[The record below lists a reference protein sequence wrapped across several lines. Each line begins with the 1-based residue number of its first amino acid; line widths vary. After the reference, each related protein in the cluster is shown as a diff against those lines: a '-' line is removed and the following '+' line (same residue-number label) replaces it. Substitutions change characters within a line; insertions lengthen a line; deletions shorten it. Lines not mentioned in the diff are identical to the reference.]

1 MRDPNVIPHQ
11 HAIKQEDRTKKYG
24 YQAKLLWFTGLSG
37 SGKSTL
43 ASELEKIL
51 FTQELHTYILDGDNV
66 RSGLNI
72 DLTFS
77 SEDRVENIRRIAEV
91 SKLFLDAGVMVL
103 TAFISPF
110 EEDREK
116 AKNVVGEDNFL
127 EIFVDTPFEVC
138 ESRDVKGLYKKARAG
153 EIKNFT
159 GLDSPFEPPKKPD
172 IHLKTDGKAVKES
185 LGELLEALKSK
196 KVI

>member
-11 HAIKQEDRTKKYG
+11 HAIKQEDRTRRYG

-51 FTQELHTYILDGDNV
+51 FTQEFHTYILDGDNV
-66 RSGLNI
+66 RSGLNV
-72 DLTFS
+72 DLSFS
-77 SEDRVENIRRIAEV
+77 NDDRVENIRRIAEV

-110 EEDREK
+110 KEDREK
-116 AKNVVGEDNFL
+116 AKKVVGENNFL
-127 EIFVDTPFEVC
+127 EIFVDTPFEIC
-138 ESRDVKGLYKKARAG
+138 EKRDVKGLYKKARAG

-159 GLDSPFEPPKKPD
+159 GLDSPFEPPQKPD
-172 IHLKTDGKAVKES
+172 IHLKTEGKSVTES
-185 LGELLEALKSK
+185 LDDLLAALKSK